1 MQVDNQNS
9 HEFNHPPTNSE
20 FSRHWLLVLVCAVG
34 IGVGVS
40 ALPFYTQGI
49 FIEAWV
55 ADFGWT
61 RAQASL
67 GILGS
72 TLALAAV
79 LPFIGLIVD
88 RYGLVRPVMLSLL
101 GLSLA
106 YVLLGLFVQSIA
118 TFVMLAMLQAVL
130 GSASSPLAYTR
141 AINTVFDKQRGL
153 ALGIALS
160 GAGVAATF
168 GPTLISNAVAAFGW
182 RGAYFAMALFTLV
195 MGTVIVIVLSRLSG
209 AKTSVNIDAE
219 TASKAFKIARAT
231 RTYWTIMAAIFFLS
245 LGLGGLM
252 IHFIPVLLEIGFTKS
267 NAAKTAGVIG
277 IAVVLGRL
285 IVGFAVD
292 RIFAPRVAITILVA
306 CIFGVLALA
315 ILGPAVALPAAFV
328 IGFSVGAE
336 VDLIGYLVARYFG
349 MHAYGQ
355 IYGRQYAAFLIA
367 TGLGPVI
374 FGAARDASNSYT
386 PSLFLA
392 AAFIFT
398 SVILFAKLPKF
409 QQEY

>member
-1 MQVDNQNS
+1 MSNQK
-9 HEFNHPPTNSE
+9 TGSE

-40 ALPFYTQGI
+40 SLPFYTQGL
-49 FIEAWV
+49 FIEAWI

-79 LPFIGLIVD
+79 LPFIGSIVD
-88 RYGLVRPVMLSLL
+88 RYGLVTPVMISLL

-106 YVLLGLFVQSIA
+106 YVLLGMFVQSIA
-118 TFVMLAMLQAVL
+118 TFVILAMLQAIL

-141 AINTVFDKQRGL
+141 AINAVFNKQRGL
-153 ALGIALS
+153 ALGVALS

-168 GPTLISNAVAAFGW
+168 GPTLISNAIDAFGW
-182 RGAYFAMALFTLV
+182 RGAYYAMALFTLV
-195 MGTVIVIVLSRLSG
+195 VGAVIILVLSRLNG
-209 AKTSVNIDAE
+209 AKTAVNIDMEAANRDFLVAK
-219 TASKAFKIARAT
+219 AS
-231 RTYWTIMAAIFFLS
+231 RTYWTIMAAIFCLS

-252 IHFIPVLLEIGFTKS
+252 IHFVPILLDVGFAT
-267 NAAKTAGVIG
+267 NAAVKIAGVIG

-285 IVGFAVD
+285 LVGFAVD
-292 RIFAPRVAITILVA
+292 RIFAPRVAIAILLA
-306 CIFGVLALA
+306 CISGVLALA
-315 ILGPAVALPAAFV
+315 LLGSVVALPAAFV

-355 IYGRQYAAFLIA
+355 IYGRQYSTFLIA
-367 TGLGPVI
+367 TGLSPVI
-374 FGAARDASNSYT
+374 LGAVRDATGTYT
-386 PSLFLA
+386 ASLFTA
-392 AAFIFT
+392 AAFM
-398 SVILFAKLPKF
+398 VISAALFAKLPKF
-409 QQEY
+409 EQ

>member
-1 MQVDNQNS
+1 MSNQQNQIIND
-9 HEFNHPPTNSE
+9 HNTGGE
-20 FSRHWLLVLVCAVG
+20 FSRHWLLVLVCAAG

-40 ALPFYTQGI
+40 ALPFYTQGL
-49 FIEAWV
+49 FIEAWI

-79 LPFIGLIVD
+79 LPFIGSIVD
-88 RYGLVRPVMLSLL
+88 RYGLVTPVMISLL
-101 GLSLA
+101 GLSAA

-118 TFVMLAMLQAVL
+118 TFVILAMLQAIL

-141 AINTVFDKQRGL
+141 AINTVFNKQRGL
-153 ALGIALS
+153 ALGVALS

-168 GPTLISNAVAAFGW
+168 GPTLISNAIDALGW

-195 MGTVIVIVLSRLSG
+195 VGAVIVIVLSRLNG
-209 AKTSVNIDAE
+209 AKTPENIDTEA
-219 TASKAFKIARAT
+219 ASKDFKIAKAS
-231 RTYWTIMAAIFFLS
+231 RTYWTIMAAIFCLS

-252 IHFIPVLLEIGFTKS
+252 IHFVPILLDLGLTTS
-267 NAAKTAGVIG
+267 AAVKIAGVIG

-285 IVGFAVD
+285 LVGFAVD
-292 RIFAPRVAITILVA
+292 RIFAPWVAIAILFA
-306 CIFGVLALA
+306 CICGVLALA
-315 ILGPAVALPAAFV
+315 LLGSTVAVPAAFV

-349 MHAYGQ
+349 IHAYGQ
-355 IYGRQYAAFLIA
+355 IYGRQYSAFLIA
-367 TGLGPVI
+367 TGLSPVI
-374 FGAARDASNSYT
+374 FGAVRDATGTYT
-386 PSLFLA
+386 ASLFIA
-392 AAFIFT
+392 AAFMIV
-398 SVILFAKLPKF
+398 SAALFAKLPKF
-409 QQEY
+409 DR

>member
-1 MQVDNQNS
+1 MSNQK
-9 HEFNHPPTNSE
+9 TGSE

-40 ALPFYTQGI
+40 SLPFYTQGL
-49 FIEAWV
+49 FIEAWI

-79 LPFIGLIVD
+79 LPFIGSIVD
-88 RYGLVRPVMLSLL
+88 RYGLVTPVMISLL

-106 YVLLGLFVQSIA
+106 YVLLGMFVQSIA
-118 TFVMLAMLQAVL
+118 TFVILAMLQAIL

-141 AINTVFDKQRGL
+141 AINAVFNKQRGL
-153 ALGIALS
+153 ALGVALS

-168 GPTLISNAVAAFGW
+168 GPTLISNAIDAFGW
-182 RGAYFAMALFTLV
+182 RGAYYAMALFTLV
-195 MGTVIVIVLSRLSG
+195 VGAVIVLVLSRLNG
-209 AKTSVNIDAE
+209 AKTAANIDMEAANRDFLVAK
-219 TASKAFKIARAT
+219 AS
-231 RTYWTIMAAIFFLS
+231 RTYWTIMAAIFCLS

-252 IHFIPVLLEIGFTKS
+252 IHFVPILLDVGFATNEAVKI
-267 NAAKTAGVIG
+267 AGVIG

-285 IVGFAVD
+285 LVGFAVD
-292 RIFAPRVAITILVA
+292 RIFAPRVAIAILLA
-306 CIFGVLALA
+306 CISGVLALA
-315 ILGPAVALPAAFV
+315 LLGSVVAVPAAFV

-355 IYGRQYAAFLIA
+355 IYGRQYSTFLIA
-367 TGLGPVI
+367 TGLSPVI
-374 FGAARDASNSYT
+374 LGAVRDATGTYT
-386 PSLFLA
+386 ASLFTA
-392 AAFIFT
+392 AAFM
-398 SVILFAKLPKF
+398 VISAALFAKLPKF
-409 QQEY
+409 EQ

>member
-1 MQVDNQNS
+1 MS
-9 HEFNHPPTNSE
+9 KKKAGSE

-40 ALPFYTQGI
+40 SLPFYTQGL
-49 FIEAWV
+49 FIEAWI

-72 TLALAAV
+72 TLALAAA
-79 LPFIGLIVD
+79 LPFIGSIVD
-88 RYGLVRPVMLSLL
+88 RYGLVTPVMISLL

-106 YVLLGLFVQSIA
+106 YVLLGMFVQSIA
-118 TFVMLAMLQAVL
+118 TFVILAMLQAIL

-141 AINTVFDKQRGL
+141 AINAVFNKQRGL
-153 ALGIALS
+153 ALGVALS

-168 GPTLISNAVAAFGW
+168 GPTLISNAIDAFGW
-182 RGAYFAMALFTLV
+182 RGAYYAMALFTLV
-195 MGTVIVIVLSRLSG
+195 VGAVIVLVLSRLNG
-209 AKTSVNIDAE
+209 AKTAVNIDMEA
-219 TASKAFKIARAT
+219 AKRDFLVAKSS
-231 RTYWTIMAAIFFLS
+231 RTYWTIMAAIFCLS

-252 IHFIPVLLEIGFTKS
+252 IHFVPILLDVGFAT
-267 NAAKTAGVIG
+267 NAAVKIAGVIG

-285 IVGFAVD
+285 LVGFAVD
-292 RIFAPRVAITILVA
+292 RIFAPRVAIAILLA
-306 CIFGVLALA
+306 CISGVLALA
-315 ILGPAVALPAAFV
+315 LLGSVVAVPAAFV

-355 IYGRQYAAFLIA
+355 IYGRQYSTFLIA
-367 TGLGPVI
+367 TGLSPVI
-374 FGAARDASNSYT
+374 LGAVRDATGTYT
-386 PSLFLA
+386 ASLFTA
-392 AAFIFT
+392 AAFM
-398 SVILFAKLPKF
+398 VISAALFAKLPKF
-409 QQEY
+409 EQ

>member
-1 MQVDNQNS
+1 MSNRQNQIIND
-9 HEFNHPPTNSE
+9 HNTGGE
-20 FSRHWLLVLVCAVG
+20 FSRHWLLVLVCAAG

-40 ALPFYTQGI
+40 ALPFYTQGL
-49 FIEAWV
+49 FIEAWI

-79 LPFIGLIVD
+79 LPFIGSIVD
-88 RYGLVRPVMLSLL
+88 RYGLVTPVMISLL
-101 GLSLA
+101 GLSAA

-118 TFVMLAMLQAVL
+118 TFVILAMLQAIL

-141 AINTVFDKQRGL
+141 AINTVFNKQRGL
-153 ALGIALS
+153 ALGVALS

-168 GPTLISNAVAAFGW
+168 GPTLISNAIDAFGW

-195 MGTVIVIVLSRLSG
+195 VGAVIVIVLSRLNG
-209 AKTSVNIDAE
+209 AKTPENIDTEA
-219 TASKAFKIARAT
+219 ASKDFKIAKAS
-231 RTYWTIMAAIFFLS
+231 RTYWTIMAAIFCLS

-252 IHFIPVLLEIGFTKS
+252 IHFVPILLDLGLTTS
-267 NAAKTAGVIG
+267 AAVKIAGVIG

-285 IVGFAVD
+285 LVGFAVD
-292 RIFAPRVAITILVA
+292 RIFAPWVAIAILFT
-306 CIFGVLALA
+306 CICGVLALA
-315 ILGPAVALPAAFV
+315 LLGSTVAVPAAFV

-349 MHAYGQ
+349 IQAYGQ
-355 IYGRQYAAFLIA
+355 IYGRQYSAFLIA
-367 TGLGPVI
+367 TGLSPVI
-374 FGAARDASNSYT
+374 LGAVRDATGTYT
-386 PSLFLA
+386 ASLFIA
-392 AAFIFT
+392 AAFMIV
-398 SVILFAKLPKF
+398 SAALFAKLPKF
-409 QQEY
+409 DR

>member
-1 MQVDNQNS
+1 MNSREHQKHVDQNAG
-9 HEFNHPPTNSE
+9 SE
-20 FSRHWLLVLVCAVG
+20 FSRHWLLVLVCAAG

-49 FIEAWV
+49 FIEAWI

-61 RAQASL
+61 RSQASL

-72 TLALAAV
+72 TLALAGV

-88 RYGLVRPVMLSLL
+88 RYGLVTPVMISLL
-101 GLSLA
+101 GLTVA
-106 YVLLGLFVQSIA
+106 YVLLGLFVQSIG
-118 TFVMLAMLQAVL
+118 TFVILAMLQAIL

-160 GAGVAATF
+160 GAGVAAMF
-168 GPTLISNAVAAFGW
+168 GPILISKAIAAFGW
-182 RGAYFAMALFTLV
+182 RGAYFVMAIFTFV
-195 MGTVIVIVLSRLSG
+195 VGGVIVAVLSRLNG
-209 AKTSVNIDAE
+209 AKKTVNIDTEA
-219 TASKAFKIARAT
+219 ASKEFKIAKVSS
-231 RTYWTIMAAIFFLS
+231 TYWTIMAAIFSLS

-252 IHFIPVLLEIGFTKS
+252 IHFVPILLEVGFTTS
-267 NAAKTAGVIG
+267 GAAKIAGVIG

-285 IVGFAVD
+285 LVGFAVD
-292 RIFAPRVAITILVA
+292 RIFAPRVAIAILLA
-306 CIFGVLALA
+306 CICGVLALA
-315 ILGPAVALPAAFV
+315 TLGSVVAVPAAFV

-349 MHAYGQ
+349 IHAYGQ
-355 IYGRQYAAFLIA
+355 IYGRQYSAFLIA

-374 FGAARDASNSYT
+374 FGAVRDVYGSYT
-386 PSLFLA
+386 ASLFLA
-392 AAFIFT
+392 ATFILVSAT
-398 SVILFAKLPKF
+398 LFARLPKF
-409 QQEY
+409 K

>member
-1 MQVDNQNS
+1 MS
-9 HEFNHPPTNSE
+9 KKKAGSE

-40 ALPFYTQGI
+40 SLPFYTQGL
-49 FIEAWV
+49 FIEAWI

-79 LPFIGLIVD
+79 LPFIGSIVD
-88 RYGLVRPVMLSLL
+88 RYGLVTPVMISLL

-106 YVLLGLFVQSIA
+106 YVLLGMFVQSIA
-118 TFVMLAMLQAVL
+118 TFVILAMLQAIL

-141 AINTVFDKQRGL
+141 AINAVFNKQRGL
-153 ALGIALS
+153 ALGVALS

-168 GPTLISNAVAAFGW
+168 GPTLISNAIDAFGW
-182 RGAYFAMALFTLV
+182 RGAYYAMALFTLV
-195 MGTVIVIVLSRLSG
+195 VGAVIILVLSRLNG
-209 AKTSVNIDAE
+209 AKTAVNIDMEAANRDFLVAK
-219 TASKAFKIARAT
+219 AS

-252 IHFIPVLLEIGFTKS
+252 IHFVPILLDVGFPT
-267 NAAKTAGVIG
+267 NAAVKIAGVIG

-285 IVGFAVD
+285 LVGFAVD
-292 RIFAPRVAITILVA
+292 RIFAPRVAIAILLA
-306 CIFGVLALA
+306 CISGVLALA
-315 ILGPAVALPAAFV
+315 LLGSVVAVPAAFV

-355 IYGRQYAAFLIA
+355 IYGRQYSTFLIA
-367 TGLGPVI
+367 TGLSPVI
-374 FGAARDASNSYT
+374 LGAVRDATGTYT
-386 PSLFLA
+386 ASLFTA
-392 AAFIFT
+392 AAFM
-398 SVILFAKLPKF
+398 VISAALFAKLPKF
-409 QQEY
+409 EQ

>member
-1 MQVDNQNS
+1 MSNQESLKINDENS
-9 HEFNHPPTNSE
+9 GGE
-20 FSRHWLLVLVCAVG
+20 FSRHWLLVLVCAAG

-79 LPFIGLIVD
+79 LPFVGLIVD
-88 RYGLVRPVMLSLL
+88 RYGLVTPVIISLL
-101 GLSLA
+101 GLSIA
-106 YVLLGLFVQSIA
+106 YGFLRMFVQSIA
-118 TFVMLAMLQAVL
+118 TFVILAMLQAIL

-141 AINTVFDKQRGL
+141 AINTVFNKQRGL
-153 ALGIALS
+153 ALGVALS

-168 GPTLISNAVAAFGW
+168 GPTLVSNAIDAFGW
-182 RGAYFAMALFTLV
+182 RGAYFAMALFTLIV
-195 MGTVIVIVLSRLSG
+195 GLVIVAVLSRLNG
-209 AKTSVNIDAE
+209 AKIPMNIDIE
-219 TASKAFKIARAT
+219 VASRDFQIAKAS
-231 RTYWTIMAAIFFLS
+231 RTYWTIMAAIFCLS

-252 IHFIPVLLEIGFTKS
+252 IHFVPILLEVGFTTKT
-267 NAAKTAGVIG
+267 AAKIAGVIG

-285 IVGFAVD
+285 LVGFAVD
-292 RIFAPRVAITILVA
+292 RIFAPRVAIAILFA
-306 CIFGVLALA
+306 CISGVLALA
-315 ILGPAVALPAAFV
+315 LFGSAVAVPAAFV

-349 MHAYGQ
+349 IHAYGQ
-355 IYGRQYAAFLIA
+355 IYGRQYSTFLIA
-367 TGLGPVI
+367 TGLSPVI
-374 FGAARDASNSYT
+374 LGAIRDATGSYT
-386 PSLFLA
+386 ASLFTA
-392 AAFIFT
+392 AAFMIVSAT
-398 SVILFAKLPKF
+398 LFAKLPKF
-409 QQEY
+409 DQ

>member
-1 MQVDNQNS
+1 MSNQK
-9 HEFNHPPTNSE
+9 TGSE

-40 ALPFYTQGI
+40 SLPFYTQGL
-49 FIEAWV
+49 FIEAWI

-79 LPFIGLIVD
+79 LPFIGSIVD
-88 RYGLVRPVMLSLL
+88 RYGLVTPVMISLL

-106 YVLLGLFVQSIA
+106 YVLLGMFVQSIA
-118 TFVMLAMLQAVL
+118 TFVILAMLQAIL

-141 AINTVFDKQRGL
+141 AINAVFNKQRGL
-153 ALGIALS
+153 ALGVALS

-168 GPTLISNAVAAFGW
+168 GPTLISNAIDAFGW
-182 RGAYFAMALFTLV
+182 RGAYYAMALFTLAV
-195 MGTVIVIVLSRLSG
+195 GAVIVLVLSRLNG
-209 AKTSVNIDAE
+209 AKTAVNNDMEAANRDFLVAK
-219 TASKAFKIARAT
+219 AS
-231 RTYWTIMAAIFFLS
+231 RTYWTIMAAIFCLS

-252 IHFIPVLLEIGFTKS
+252 IHFVPILLDVGFAT
-267 NAAKTAGVIG
+267 NAAVKIAGVIG
-277 IAVVLGRL
+277 VAVVLGRL
-285 IVGFAVD
+285 LVGFAVD
-292 RIFAPRVAITILVA
+292 RIFAPRVAIAILLA
-306 CIFGVLALA
+306 CISGVLALA
-315 ILGPAVALPAAFV
+315 LLGSVVAVPAAFV

-355 IYGRQYAAFLIA
+355 IYGRQYSTFLIA
-367 TGLGPVI
+367 TGLSPVI
-374 FGAARDASNSYT
+374 LGAVRDATGTYT
-386 PSLFLA
+386 ASLFTA
-392 AAFIFT
+392 AAFM
-398 SVILFAKLPKF
+398 VISAALFAKLPKF
-409 QQEY
+409 EQ

>member
-1 MQVDNQNS
+1 MSNQGSLTQNDQNS
-9 HEFNHPPTNSE
+9 GGE

-40 ALPFYTQGI
+40 SLPFYTQGL
-49 FIEAWV
+49 FIEAWI

-67 GILGS
+67 GILAS
-72 TLALAAV
+72 TLALAAA

-88 RYGLVRPVMLSLL
+88 RYGLVKPVMLSLL

-106 YVLLGLFVQSIA
+106 YVMLGMFVQSIA
-118 TFVMLAMLQAVL
+118 TFIVLAMLQAIL

-141 AINTVFDKQRGL
+141 AINTVFNKQRGL

-168 GPTLISNAVAAFGW
+168 GPALISNAIVAFGW
-182 RGAYFAMALFTLV
+182 RGAYFAMAVFTLAV
-195 MGTVIVIVLSRLSG
+195 GAVIVMVLSRLRGMES
-209 AKTSVNIDAE
+209 TEIIDAE
-219 TASKAFKIARAT
+219 AASRDFKLAKVS
-231 RTYWTIMAAIFFLS
+231 RTYWTIMAAIFCLS

-252 IHFIPVLLEIGFTKS
+252 IHFVPILLEVGFTTAE
-267 NAAKTAGVIG
+267 AAKVAGVIG

-285 IVGFAVD
+285 LVGFAVD
-292 RIFAPRVAITILVA
+292 RLFAPRVAIAILLA
-306 CIFGVLALA
+306 CISGVVALAL
-315 ILGPAVALPAAFV
+315 LGSSVAVAAAFV

-349 MHAYGQ
+349 IHAYGQ
-355 IYGRQYAAFLIA
+355 IYGRQYATFLIA
-367 TGLGPVI
+367 TGLSPVI
-374 FGAARDASNSYT
+374 LGAVRDATGTYT
-386 PSLFLA
+386 ASLFTA
-392 AAFIFT
+392 AAFMIL
-398 SVILFAKLPKF
+398 SAALFAKLPQF
-409 QQEY
+409 EQPQS

>member
-1 MQVDNQNS
+1 MSNQKTS
-9 HEFNHPPTNSE
+9 SE

-40 ALPFYTQGI
+40 SLPFYTQGL
-49 FIEAWV
+49 FIEAWI

-72 TLALAAV
+72 TLALAAA
-79 LPFIGLIVD
+79 LPFIGSIVD
-88 RYGLVRPVMLSLL
+88 RYGLGTPVMISLL

-106 YVLLGLFVQSIA
+106 YVLLGMFVQSIA
-118 TFVMLAMLQAVL
+118 TFVILAMLQAIL

-141 AINTVFDKQRGL
+141 AINAVFNKQRGL
-153 ALGIALS
+153 ALGVALS

-168 GPTLISNAVAAFGW
+168 GPTLISNAIDAFGW
-182 RGAYFAMALFTLV
+182 RGAYYAMALFTLV
-195 MGTVIVIVLSRLSG
+195 VGAVIILVLSRLNG
-209 AKTSVNIDAE
+209 AKTAVNIDMEAANRDFLVAK
-219 TASKAFKIARAT
+219 AS
-231 RTYWTIMAAIFFLS
+231 RTYWTIMAAIFCLS

-252 IHFIPVLLEIGFTKS
+252 IHFVPILLDVGFAT
-267 NAAKTAGVIG
+267 NAAVKIAGVVG

-285 IVGFAVD
+285 LVGFAVD
-292 RIFAPRVAITILVA
+292 RIFAPRVAIAILLA
-306 CIFGVLALA
+306 CISGVLALA
-315 ILGPAVALPAAFV
+315 LLGSVVAVPAAFV

-355 IYGRQYAAFLIA
+355 IYGRQYSTFLIA
-367 TGLGPVI
+367 TGLSPVI
-374 FGAARDASNSYT
+374 LGAVRDATGTYT
-386 PSLFLA
+386 ASLFTATAFMAISA
-392 AAFIFT
+392 A
-398 SVILFAKLPKF
+398 LFAKLPKF
-409 QQEY
+409 EQ

>member
-1 MQVDNQNS
+1 MSNQK
-9 HEFNHPPTNSE
+9 TGSE

-40 ALPFYTQGI
+40 SLPFYTQGL
-49 FIEAWV
+49 FIEAWI

-79 LPFIGLIVD
+79 LPFIGSIVD
-88 RYGLVRPVMLSLL
+88 RYGLVTPVMISLL

-106 YVLLGLFVQSIA
+106 YVLLGMFVQSIA
-118 TFVMLAMLQAVL
+118 TFVILAMLQAIL

-141 AINTVFDKQRGL
+141 AINAVFNKQRGL
-153 ALGIALS
+153 ALGVALS

-168 GPTLISNAVAAFGW
+168 GPTLISNAIDAFGW
-182 RGAYFAMALFTLV
+182 RGAYYAMALFTLV
-195 MGTVIVIVLSRLSG
+195 VGAVIVLVLSRLNG
-209 AKTSVNIDAE
+209 AKTAASIDMEAANRDFLVAK
-219 TASKAFKIARAT
+219 AS
-231 RTYWTIMAAIFFLS
+231 RTYWTIMAAIFCLS

-252 IHFIPVLLEIGFTKS
+252 IHFVPILLDVGFAT
-267 NAAKTAGVIG
+267 NAAVKIAGVIG

-285 IVGFAVD
+285 LVGFAVD
-292 RIFAPRVAITILVA
+292 RIFAPRVAIAILLA
-306 CIFGVLALA
+306 CISGVLALA
-315 ILGPAVALPAAFV
+315 LLGSVVAVPAAFV

-355 IYGRQYAAFLIA
+355 IYGRQYSTFLIA
-367 TGLGPVI
+367 TGLSPVI
-374 FGAARDASNSYT
+374 LGAVRDATGTYT
-386 PSLFLA
+386 ASLITA
-392 AAFIFT
+392 AAFM
-398 SVILFAKLPKF
+398 VISAALFAKLPKF
-409 QQEY
+409 EQ

>member
-1 MQVDNQNS
+1 MSNQQNQIIND
-9 HEFNHPPTNSE
+9 HNTGGE
-20 FSRHWLLVLVCAVG
+20 FSRHWLLVLVCAAG

-40 ALPFYTQGI
+40 ALPFYTQGL
-49 FIEAWV
+49 FIEAWI

-79 LPFIGLIVD
+79 LPFIGSIVD
-88 RYGLVRPVMLSLL
+88 RYGLVTPVMISLL
-101 GLSLA
+101 GLSAA

-118 TFVMLAMLQAVL
+118 TFVILAMLQAIL

-141 AINTVFDKQRGL
+141 AINTVFNKQRGL
-153 ALGIALS
+153 ALGVALS

-168 GPTLISNAVAAFGW
+168 GPTLISNAIDAFGW

-195 MGTVIVIVLSRLSG
+195 VGAVIVIVLSRLNG
-209 AKTSVNIDAE
+209 AKTPENIDTEA
-219 TASKAFKIARAT
+219 ASKDFKIAKAS
-231 RTYWTIMAAIFFLS
+231 RTYWTIMAAIFCLS

-252 IHFIPVLLEIGFTKS
+252 IHFVPILLDLGLTTS
-267 NAAKTAGVIG
+267 AAVKIAGVIG

-285 IVGFAVD
+285 LVGFAVD
-292 RIFAPRVAITILVA
+292 RIFAPWVAIAILFT
-306 CIFGVLALA
+306 CICGVLALA
-315 ILGPAVALPAAFV
+315 LLGSTVAVPAAFV

-349 MHAYGQ
+349 IHAYGQ
-355 IYGRQYAAFLIA
+355 IYGRQYSAFLIA
-367 TGLGPVI
+367 TGLSPVI
-374 FGAARDASNSYT
+374 LGAVRDATGTYT
-386 PSLFLA
+386 ASLFIA
-392 AAFIFT
+392 AAFMIV
-398 SVILFAKLPKF
+398 SAALFAKLPKF
-409 QQEY
+409 DR

>member
-1 MQVDNQNS
+1 MSNQK
-9 HEFNHPPTNSE
+9 TGSE

-40 ALPFYTQGI
+40 SLPFYTQGL
-49 FIEAWV
+49 FIEAWI

-79 LPFIGLIVD
+79 LPFIGSIVD
-88 RYGLVRPVMLSLL
+88 RYGLVTPVMISLL

-106 YVLLGLFVQSIA
+106 YVLLGMFVQSIA
-118 TFVMLAMLQAVL
+118 TFVILAMLQAIL

-141 AINTVFDKQRGL
+141 AINAVFNKQRGL
-153 ALGIALS
+153 ALGVALS

-168 GPTLISNAVAAFGW
+168 GPTLISNAIDAFGW
-182 RGAYFAMALFTLV
+182 RGAYYAMALFTLV
-195 MGTVIVIVLSRLSG
+195 VGAVIVLVLSRLNG
-209 AKTSVNIDAE
+209 AKTAASIDMEAANRDFLVAK
-219 TASKAFKIARAT
+219 AS
-231 RTYWTIMAAIFFLS
+231 RTYWTIMAAIFCLS

-252 IHFIPVLLEIGFTKS
+252 IHFVPILLDVGFAT
-267 NAAKTAGVIG
+267 NAAVKIAGVIG

-285 IVGFAVD
+285 LVGFAVD
-292 RIFAPRVAITILVA
+292 RIFAPRVAIAILLA
-306 CIFGVLALA
+306 CISGVLALA
-315 ILGPAVALPAAFV
+315 LLGSVVAVPAAFV

-355 IYGRQYAAFLIA
+355 IYGRQYSTFLIA
-367 TGLGPVI
+367 TGLSPVI
-374 FGAARDASNSYT
+374 LGAVRDATGTYT
-386 PSLFLA
+386 ASLFTA
-392 AAFIFT
+392 AAFMVVSAT
-398 SVILFAKLPKF
+398 LFAKLPKF
-409 QQEY
+409 EQ